1 MKKYK
6 YTYAEWSQDTKTW
19 EIESNKQLTEE
30 EVIGIASNSSMDEK
44 SSYKT
49 KDFVCNY
56 FVIFIH
62 CVKHNIFYCKMIW
75 FFHFFTSPITSY

>member
-56 FVIFIH
+56 QGTDWGDDAQYEVIGD
-62 CVKHNIFYCKMIW
+62 VKK
-75 FFHFFTSPITSY
+75 